1 MVKEGRV
8 LFGIE
13 HLEQSTGGVSVMSAT
28 NLVNL
33 IDQHQGVLSANPLE
47 RLDDLARQSS
57 MHGVNRCQHT
67 VL

>member
-13 HLEQSTGGVSVMSAT
+13 HLEQSTGGISVMSAT

-33 IDQHQGVLSANPLE
+33 VDKNKRVLGTDALQ
-47 RLDDLARQSS
+47 RLDDLARES
-57 MHGVNRCQHT
+57 T
-67 VL
+67 T